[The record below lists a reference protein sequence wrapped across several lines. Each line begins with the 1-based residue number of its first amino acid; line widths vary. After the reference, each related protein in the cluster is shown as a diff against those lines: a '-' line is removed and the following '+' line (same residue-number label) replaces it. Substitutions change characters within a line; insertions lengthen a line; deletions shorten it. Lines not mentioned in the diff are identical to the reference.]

1 MALITKHCPHCGTLI
16 NYDDSEKNVCCL
28 GCDRMLSTEELRSNL
43 DTVAL
48 EDKKGGVA
56 DQTASLAS
64 FLVQSIETAESG
76 LAYLE
81 NFFENYDWIEFY
93 YDTRLSVGNI
103 DRMVEKNK
111 VKNANNPSTWILE
124 FKSLVFPVNKKIEGC
139 QYLEQAIVD
148 NYDFEENTEVF
159 TYYDSY
165 KKVVNSLISNKSSI
179 LKTLFNDIKYAERYG
194 ADEEDI
200 KQMKVELAEL
210 NEAFSTLT
218 PIDSLEEIPAVAELI
233 KEKEQEIANEL
244 LAKGIDAPSVYEA
257 AVQGYMF
264 DTDKSECLRKFVS
277 IRKYK
282 DSEKYIK
289 RINRLFKFNGKL
301 YDIAGKTYITKIKPK
316 TDLNPTTVNVKSN
329 GSEQQEEQ
337 NLSSSFGLYEVIDG
351 IPADKPILS
360 GITAIYCVYASNI
373 YFVKNDRMVCSFNT
387 VTKST
392 TKLDSGDLGCYK
404 DKDGEYYF
412 YYNKE
417 RDKIFFKKT
426 LKAQIENPGCW
437 ASLFGKK
444 QEIIPNRNNF
454 SLISIDIKE
463 NKLRTIVPELVD
475 IEYVS
480 GNKVFYTYVIDRKD
494 EYETFMVYD
503 FDKKDSDRV
512 LEFGCKIHKVIGE
525 KVVYSE
531 LNPSSYNLDLY
542 VYDLESGTSLLL
554 ENNIVDFFEVIQD
567 KVFYK
572 VGNDDYC
579 PLFSINLDG
588 TERTEIMQHVE
599 KICHVR
605 AGWMY
610 INKRRYGY
618 DNNSILMKI
627 SADGTKRVVL
637 TYDFKEF
644 IKFENG
650 YIYYRDKYND
660 LCIIRNDGEE
670 YRTIAEDVYGDPIID
685 SDIIYFTRKEEV
697 GNNRNSLSLYS
708 MDLYGHNLRKL
719 EFDITAMTEY
729 DESTIYFD
737 KKEVVRYEITTP
749 INAKETNKTI
759 KIFNIDRIY
768 AYDKNTG
775 EKKVVLTIGLPR
787 PGEFEFRSGCFG
799 KKVSHAEETY
809 VEMPIRH
816 KYVRP
821 NRVKAG
827 TNHTNQVVQNNA
839 NNASNQPGCL
849 GTQGASNNNGCS
861 SNKGCLNQNK

>member
-16 NYDDSEKNVCCL
+16 NYNDNEKNVCCL
-28 GCDRMLSTEELRSNL
+28 GCDRMLSTEELRNNL

-48 EDKKGGVA
+48 EEKKGGAA
-56 DQTASLAS
+56 DQAASLTS

-81 NFFENYDWIEFY
+81 NFFENYDWTEFY

-103 DRMVEKNK
+103 DKMVEKNK
-111 VKNANNPSTWILE
+111 VKNANNPATWILE
-124 FKSLVFPVNKKIEGC
+124 FKSLVFPANKKIEGC

-233 KEKEQEIANEL
+233 KAKEQEIANEL
-244 LAKGIDAPSVYEA
+244 LEIGIDAPSVYEA
-257 AVQGYMF
+257 AIQEYMF
-264 DTDKSECLRKFVS
+264 DKDKSECLRKFVS

-289 RINRLFKFNGKL
+289 RINRLYEYEGKL
-301 YDIAGKTYITKIKPK
+301 YDIAGKTYITKSIF
-316 TDLNPTTVNVKSN
+316 TSETSNTSVDVKST
-329 GSEQQEEQ
+329 GDSLPE
-337 NLSSSFGLYEVIDG
+337 SGRHPKSFGLYEVIDG
-351 IPADKPILS
+351 VPAEKAILS
-360 GITAIYCVYASNI
+360 DITAIYCVYASNI
-373 YFVKNDRMVCSFNT
+373 YFVKNDRMFCSYNT
-387 VTKST
+387 ATKNI
-392 TKLDSGDLGCYK
+392 TKLDSGDVGCYK
-404 DKDGEYYF
+404 NKNGQYIF
-412 YYNKE
+412 YYSKE

-426 LKAQIENPGCW
+426 LKAQIDEQGCF
-437 ASLFGKK
+437 LFGKK
-444 QEIIPNRNNF
+444 KEVIPNRNNF
-454 SLISIDIKE
+454 SLVAVDIKE
-463 NKLRTIVPELVD
+463 NRLRTIVSELVD

-480 GNKVFYTYVIDRKD
+480 GNKVFYTYVIDQKD

-503 FDKKDSDRV
+503 FDKKDSDKV

-542 VYDLESGTSLLL
+542 VYDLESGLSFLL
-554 ENNIVDFFEVIQD
+554 ENNIVDFFEVIQG

-588 TERTEIMQHVE
+588 TERTEIMQNVE

-610 INKRRYGY
+610 VNKKRYGY
-618 DNNSILMKI
+618 DHYSILMKI
-627 SADGTKRVVL
+627 SADGKRRVVL

-650 YIYYRDKYND
+650 YIYYKDVYDN
-660 LCIIRNDGEE
+660 LCIVRNDGEE
-670 YRTIAEDVYGDPIID
+670 YRIIAEDVYGDPIID
-685 SDIIYFTRKEEV
+685 SDVIYFTRFDKI
-697 GNNRNSLSLYS
+697 GNKKKTKSLYK
-708 MDLYGHNLRKL
+708 MDLDGHNLKKI
-719 EFDITAMTEY
+719 EFNIQAMAEY

-737 KKEVVRYEITTP
+737 KYEKARFEITTP
-749 INAKETNKTI
+749 ISPTEVRKTI
-759 KIFNIDRIY
+759 RDFNPNRIY
-768 AYDKNTG
+768 AYDKITG
-775 EKKVVLTIGLPR
+775 EKKVVLTIGLPKSTEY
-787 PGEFEFRSGCFG
+787 EFKSGCMG
-799 KKVSHAEETY
+799 RKSTRVEDTY
-809 VEMPIRH
+809 VELPIRY
-816 KYVRP
+816 KYIRP
-821 NRVKAG
+821 DRVKAG
-827 TNHTNQVVQNNA
+827 TTHTNQVLENMTNNA
-839 NNASNQPGCL
+839 NSQTGCTSNQGCSNNQGCL
-849 GTQGASNNNGCS
+849 QP
-861 SNKGCLNQNK
+861 KK